1 MRALPVLPLPAA
13 IVGAVL
19 AALLAQAA
27 SAQTPPRTGAGIYT
41 CIDERGRRLTSDRP
55 IPECTAKEQQLLN
68 RDGSVRQVIP
78 PTLTPEE
85 RAVKEAQDRRAAEAR
100 AAQQDAVR
108 RDRNLLMRYPDEAA
122 HQRARQAALE
132 PMRTAIRNTDKR
144 LTDLARE
151 RVPLMNETEF
161 YVGKPLPPKLRTA
174 LDANDAAADAQ
185 RAARVTHQTEL
196 ARVTALFDAELE
208 RLRKLWGG
216 APAGSLGPLP
226 QGADVSARAAA
237 AAASAAAQR

>member
-1 MRALPVLPLPAA
+1 MRAVPILPLPAV

-19 AALLAQAA
+19 AALLAQTA

-41 CIDERGRRLTSDRP
+41 CIDDRGRRLTSDRP
-55 IPECTAKEQQLLN
+55 IAECTAKEQQLLN

-108 RDRNLLMRYPDEAA
+108 RDRNLLMRYPNEAA
-122 HQRARQAALE
+122 HQRARDAAIE
-132 PMRTAIRNTDKR
+132 PLRISIRNTEKR

-151 RVPLMNETEF
+151 RVPLTNETEF
-161 YVGKPLPPKLRTA
+161 YVGRQLPAKLKAA
-174 LDANDAAADAQ
+174 LDANEAAADAQ
-185 RAARVTHQTEL
+185 RAAQVTQQTEL
-196 ARVTALFDAELE
+196 ERVTALFDAELE

-226 QGADVSARAAA
+226 QVGETAANRP
-237 AAASAAAQR
+237 ASAPRR